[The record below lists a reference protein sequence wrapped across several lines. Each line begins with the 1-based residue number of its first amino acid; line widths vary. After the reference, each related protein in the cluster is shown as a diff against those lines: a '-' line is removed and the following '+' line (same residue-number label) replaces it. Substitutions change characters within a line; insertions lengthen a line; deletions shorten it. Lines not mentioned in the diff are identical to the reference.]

1 MIEVLYKEVN
11 NFFNSLTA
19 YIVVAVF
26 LTTIGLLM
34 WVFPETNVL
43 VYGFAD
49 METLFRLG
57 PYVFMFLVP
66 AITMRMF
73 SEEKK
78 SGTIEILFTRPLND
92 YQIILGKYFASVVL
106 ILFSLAPTLLYYYS
120 IYQLGSPQ
128 GNIDT
133 AGVIGS
139 YIGITLLGCVF
150 ASIGLLSS
158 SLTEN
163 QVVAFIISVFLS
175 FIFYDGFQS
184 LAGINAWS
192 MIASLLQK
200 LSISYYY
207 NDLSRGLIDVGS
219 IIYFLSVIAFMILLT
234 KLVTGSRKW

>member
-1 MIEVLYKEVN
+1 MVI
-11 NFFNSLTA
+11 
-19 YIVVAVF
+19 VF

-34 WVFPETNVL
+34 WVFPDTSVL
-43 VYGFAD
+43 LHGFAD

-78 SGTIEILFTRPLND
+78 SGTMEILFTRPLND
-92 YQIILGKYFASVVL
+92 YEIILGKYFASVVL
-106 ILFSLAPTLLYYYS
+106 VLFSLIPTLLYYYS
-120 IYQLGSPQ
+120 IYTLGSPP

-139 YIGITLLGCVF
+139 YIGLTLLGCVF

-158 SLTEN
+158 SVTEN
-163 QVVAFIISVFLS
+163 QVAAFILSVFLC

-184 LAGINAWS
+184 LAAINVWS
-192 MIASLLQK
+192 KVTAVINK
-200 LSISYYY
+200 LSIAYYY
-207 NDLSRGLIDVGS
+207 NDLSRGLIDLGS
-219 IIYFLSVIAFMILLT
+219 IVYFLSVIAFMLLLT

>member
-1 MIEVLYKEVN
+1 MIQVLYKEVN

-19 YIVVAVF
+19 YIVVIVF

-34 WVFPETNVL
+34 WVFPETSVL
-43 VYGFAD
+43 LYGFAD

-78 SGTIEILFTRPLND
+78 SGTMEILFTRPLND
-92 YQIILGKYFASVVL
+92 YQIILGKYFASVALV
-106 ILFSLAPTLLYYYS
+106 LFSLIPTLLYYYS
-120 IYQLGSPQ
+120 IYTLGSPP

-139 YIGITLLGCVF
+139 YIGLALLGCVF

-163 QVVAFIISVFLS
+163 QVVAFILSVFLC

-184 LAGINAWS
+184 LASINVWS
-192 MIASLLQK
+192 KVAGVINK
-200 LSISYYY
+200 LSIANYY

-219 IIYFLSVIAFMILLT
+219 IVYFLSVIAFMLLLT

>member
-1 MIEVLYKEVN
+1 MIQVFYKEIN

-19 YIVVAVF
+19 YIVVIVF

-34 WVFPETNVL
+34 WVFPDTSVL
-43 VYGFAD
+43 QYGFAD

-78 SGTIEILFTRPLND
+78 SGTMEILFTRPLND
-92 YQIILGKYFASVVL
+92 YEIILGKYFASVVL
-106 ILFSLAPTLLYYYS
+106 VLFSLIPTLLYYYS
-120 IYQLGSPQ
+120 IYTLGSPP

-139 YIGITLLGCVF
+139 YIGLALLGGVF
-150 ASIGLLSS
+150 ASIGLLAS

-163 QVVAFIISVFLS
+163 QVVAFILAVFLC

-184 LAGINAWS
+184 MAAINVWS
-192 MIASLLQK
+192 KFTSLINR
-200 LSISYYY
+200 LSIAYYY
-207 NDLSRGLIDVGS
+207 NDLSRGLIDMSS
-219 IIYFLSVIAFMILLT
+219 IVYFLSVIAYMLLLT
-234 KLVTGSRKW
+234 KFVTGRRKW

>member
-1 MIEVLYKEVN
+1 MIQVLYKEIN

-34 WVFPETNVL
+34 WVFPDTSVL
-43 VYGFAD
+43 AYGFAD

-78 SGTIEILFTRPLND
+78 SGTMEILFTRPLSD
-92 YQIILGKYFASVVL
+92 YQIILGKYFASVII
-106 ILFSLAPTLLYYYS
+106 ILFSLIPTLLYYYS
-120 IYQLGSPQ
+120 IYVLGSPP

-139 YIGITLLGCVF
+139 YIGLVLLGGVF
-150 ASIGLLSS
+150 ASIGLFASA
-158 SLTEN
+158 LTEN
-163 QVVAFIISVFLS
+163 QVVAFIISVFLC
-175 FIFYDGFQS
+175 FIFYDGLQS
-184 LAGINAWS
+184 LSSVNVWS
-192 MIASLLQK
+192 KIADLLQY
-200 LSISYYY
+200 LSIAYYY
-207 NDLSRGLIDVGS
+207 NDLSRGLIDIGS
-219 IIYFLSVIAFMILLT
+219 VVYFLSVISFMLLLT
-234 KLVTGSRKW
+234 KLITGSRKW

>member
-1 MIEVLYKEVN
+1 MIQVFYKEIN

-19 YIVVAVF
+19 YIVVIVF

-34 WVFPETNVL
+34 WVFPDTNVL
-43 VYGFAD
+43 QYGFAD

-78 SGTIEILFTRPLND
+78 SGTIEILFTRPLSD
-92 YQIILGKYFASVVL
+92 YEIILGKYLASVVL
-106 ILFSLAPTLLYYYS
+106 VLFSLIPTLLYYYS
-120 IYQLGSPQ
+120 IYTLGSPP

-139 YIGITLLGCVF
+139 YIGLALLGSVF
-150 ASIGLLSS
+150 ASIGLLAS

-163 QVVAFIISVFLS
+163 QVVAFILSVFLC

-184 LAGINAWS
+184 MAAINVWS
-192 MIASLLQK
+192 KVTALINR
-200 LSISYYY
+200 LSIAYYY
-207 NDLSRGLIDVGS
+207 NDLSRGLIDMTS
-219 IIYFLSVIAFMILLT
+219 ILYFLSVIAYMLLLT
-234 KLVTGSRKW
+234 KFVTGRRKW

>member
-1 MIEVLYKEVN
+1 MIQVLYKEIN

-34 WVFPETNVL
+34 WVFPDTSVL
-43 VYGFAD
+43 AYGFAD
-49 METLFRLG
+49 METLFRMG

-78 SGTIEILFTRPLND
+78 SGTMEILFTRPLSD
-92 YQIILGKYFASVVL
+92 YQIILGKYFASVL
-106 ILFSLAPTLLYYYS
+106 IVLFSLVPTLLYYYS
-120 IYQLGSPQ
+120 IYVLGSPP

-139 YIGITLLGCVF
+139 YIGLVLLGGVF
-150 ASIGLLSS
+150 ASIGLFSS
-158 SLTEN
+158 ALTEN
-163 QVVAFIISVFLS
+163 QVVAFIISVFLC
-175 FIFYDGFQS
+175 FIFYDGLQS
-184 LAGINAWS
+184 FSTVNVWSKIAG
-192 MIASLLQK
+192 LLQY

-207 NDLSRGLIDVGS
+207 NDLSRGLIDIGS
-219 IIYFLSVIAFMILLT
+219 VVYFLSVITFMLLLT
-234 KLVTGSRKW
+234 KLITGSRKW